1 LLEATEWIGADSPS
15 AARKLRLAMHALT
28 QLLAEHPQIGMLRPE
43 LARRPFRFVV
53 VRGFPY
59 IAVYD
64 PTTRP
69 PTVIRIVH
77 GARDLPEVLKDL
89 WGALHQHT

>member
-1 LLEATEWIGADSPS
+1 MIGADSPS
-15 AARKLRLAMHALT
+15 AARKLRRTVHALNE
-28 QLLAEHPQIGMLRPE
+28 LLGEHPQIGVLRPE
-43 LARRPFRFVV
+43 LAPEPFRFVV

-69 PTVIRIVH
+69 PTVVRIVH

-89 WGALHQHT
+89 